1 MKRINYLLFL
11 VFALTISFSS
21 CKKDES
27 TSGEILSDA
36 EKEKQLLTAQSWKIS
51 SHIENMVA
59 VDIPDCEK
67 DDIYTFSVNG
77 TFSHNVGALTCGA
90 ETNSS
95 GTWSLS
101 LDLFFTF
108 NGAPMGMEITNSK
121 LRLWQSDF
129 DGDISVITTEMTFI
143 PGSPYDY

>member
-1 MKRINYLLFL
+1 MKRINYLLLFL
-11 VFALTISFSS
+11 FALTMSVTS

-27 TSGEILSDA
+27 TSGETISDA
-36 EKEKQLLTAQSWKIS
+36 EKEIQKLTAKSWKIS

-59 VDIPDCEK
+59 VVIPDCEK
-67 DDIYTFSVNG
+67 DDIYAFSSDG
-77 TFSHNVGALTCGA
+77 TFSHNVGTLVCGA

-108 NGAPMGMEITNSK
+108 NGVPMASEITNNK
-121 LRLWQSDF
+121 LRLWQSNL
-129 DGDISVITTEMTFI
+129 DGDITTEMTFI
-143 PGSPYDY
+143 PFSPWDY